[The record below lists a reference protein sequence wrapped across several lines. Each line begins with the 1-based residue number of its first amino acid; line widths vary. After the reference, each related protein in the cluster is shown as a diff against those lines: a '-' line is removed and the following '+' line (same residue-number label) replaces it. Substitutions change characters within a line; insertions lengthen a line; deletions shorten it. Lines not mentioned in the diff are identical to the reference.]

1 MEVVDS
7 CAYARIGMGLSWDF
21 CPKAV
26 GKPVPYADSKFC
38 SRNLTVEVRIV
49 SLLSYIYR
57 YSKITLADGQF
68 FFLEYTGY
76 NNQRQPLLISV
87 CTVGEGNFKD
97 VNDAKMHKIEVLKRA
112 CVPPLKMKRIP
123 GVP

>member
-7 CAYARIGMGLSWDF
+7 CAYARIGMCLSWDF

-68 FFLEYTGY
+68 FFLSIRGT
-76 NNQRQPLLISV
+76 I
-87 CTVGEGNFKD
+87 TKD
-97 VNDAKMHKIEVLKRA
+97 SHYSSLYVLRVREASKM
-112 CVPPLKMKRIP
+112 
-123 GVP
+123 